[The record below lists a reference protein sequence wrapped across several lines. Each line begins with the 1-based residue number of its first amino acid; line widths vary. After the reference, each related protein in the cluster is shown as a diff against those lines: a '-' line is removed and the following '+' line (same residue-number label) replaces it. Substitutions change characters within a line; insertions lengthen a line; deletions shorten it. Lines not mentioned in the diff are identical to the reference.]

1 MHAII
6 LEEHKQ
12 IKLKPKLI
20 YKVMLHPTQLKLTH
34 SSMKS
39 MAIEIYAHVHPMPVC
54 SILCYLQSHIL
65 QHFIYHI
72 LFSDL
77 K

>member
-39 MAIEIYAHVHPMPVC
+39 MAIEIYAHVHPMLYFMLLTESYSPTF
-54 SILCYLQSHIL
+54 YLPYSV
-65 QHFIYHI
+65 FRP
-72 LFSDL
+72 
-77 K
+77 